1 MSTKGG
7 SVLKK
12 AIVVGGGL
20 AGLSAGIKLLE
31 ERPGTRVTLYNMGHH
46 LGGKISSHRD
56 EDGYNIDHGFH
67 AIQANAQRFHDL
79 LARAGVDREKDL
91 VPDRGT
97 YFYQEPGK
105 MRGPDMPMDE
115 ADVEA
120 TTKQMAFFNK
130 YQDTIFTDPDIEKFD
145 DISYRE
151 WALERGYDEELTKTR
166 GFRFSIDALFNWP
179 HEISTYIN
187 FKSIRMLGGLGNYY
201 LTNGPYDEI
210 IVDPIADYFRK
221 LGGRIEMYHKLTE
234 VEHEAQRIT
243 GLRFSRP
250 DYLFHDHGSE
260 EWESSVKVLPGSVI
274 VDDFDAA
281 ILTLPVDSFR
291 ELNPGDSAF
300 WQGFP
305 GIENLR
311 SVSTLSWQMWTREK
325 VLPVDCCINA
335 LDEPLP
341 MVIDYKNLRDE
352 YRNND
357 SIGSALEWVGQEN
370 TFEEVSDDEIKALT
384 LECYLKIPGAK
395 DPRDKGI
402 IHESFRRNSSN
413 HKRYLLTDPG
423 TTKYR
428 PSSKTHFVNM
438 FLAGDWIRND
448 IDVPTMEGA
457 ICSGYTAVEA
467 LLKR

>member
-1 MSTKGG
+1 
-7 SVLKK
+7 LKK
-12 AIVVGGGL
+12 VIVVGGGL

-31 ERPGTRVTLYNMGHH
+31 ERPGAQVTLYNLGHH

-56 EDGYNIDHGFH
+56 ADGFNIDHGFH

-79 LARAGVDREKDL
+79 LARAGVDREKTL

-105 MRGPDMPMDE
+105 MLGPDMPMDE
-115 ADVEA
+115 ADSDAINKQIEFLIRYGEA
-120 TTKQMAFFNK
+120 
-130 YQDTIFTDPDIEKFD
+130 IFIDPDIEKFD
-145 DISYRE
+145 DISFRE
-151 WALERGYDEELTKTR
+151 WVLERGFDEELTQTR
-166 GFRFSIDALFNWP
+166 FFRFSIDALFNWP

-187 FKSIRMLGGLGNYY
+187 LQAIRMLGGQTGYF
-201 LTNGPYDEI
+201 LTNGTYSET
-210 IVDPIADYFRK
+210 IVDPIANYFRK

-234 VEHEAQRIT
+234 VQHDGQRIT

-250 DYLFHDHGSE
+250 DYLFHDHGSVD
-260 EWESSVKVLPGSVI
+260 WERSVKVLPGSVI
-274 VDDFDAA
+274 VSDFDAA
-281 ILTLPVDSFR
+281 ILTLPVDNFR
-291 ELNPGDSAF
+291 ELNQGDSAF
-300 WQGFP
+300 WRGFP

-325 VLPVDCCINA
+325 VLPVDCCINT

-370 TFEEVSDDEIKALT
+370 TFEEVGDEEIKNLT
-384 LECYLKIPGAK
+384 LECFLKIPGAK

-428 PSSKTHFVNM
+428 PHSKTHFENLL
-438 FLAGDWIRND
+438 LAGDWIRND
-448 IDVPTMEGA
+448 IDAPTMEGA
-457 ICSGYTAVEA
+457 ICSGYTAVDA
-467 LLKR
+467 LLER

>member
-1 MSTKGG
+1 M
-7 SVLKK
+7 KK
-12 AIVVGGGL
+12 VIVVGGGL

-79 LARAGVDREKDL
+79 LVRAGVDREKDL

-105 MRGPDMPMDE
+105 MRGPDMPLDE
-115 ADVEA
+115 AAMQAA
-120 TTKQMAFFNK
+120 TRQMAFFNR
-130 YQDTIFTDPDIEKFD
+130 YRDTIFTDPDIEKFD

-151 WALERGYDEELTKTR
+151 WVLERGYDEELTKTR

-187 FKSIRMLGGLGNYY
+187 FKSIRMLGGQGGYF
-201 LTNGPYDEI
+201 LTNGSYGEI
-210 IVDPIADYFRK
+210 IVDPIANYFRK

-234 VEHEAQRIT
+234 VAHDGRRIT

-260 EWESSVKVLPGSVI
+260 DWERSVKVLPGSII
-274 VDDFDAA
+274 VHDFDAA

-291 ELNPGDSAF
+291 ELNEEDRAF

-370 TFEEVSDDEIKALT
+370 TFEEVSDDEIKELT
-384 LECYLKIPGAK
+384 LECFLTIPGAK
-395 DPRDKGI
+395 DPKDRGI

-428 PSSKTHFVNM
+428 PHSKTHFENM

-457 ICSGYTAVEA
+457 ICSAYTAVDA
-467 LLKR
+467 LLEN